1 MPTLWAFFLALG
13 LWVTMKTAVLIDGAY
28 FIKRFRKLYHASA
41 YDGKRAAELAFRFS
55 LLHLRE
61 RHSKEKH
68 DNELYRIFFYDCPP
82 MDKKMHNPISKKCI
96 DFSKSNEAMFRN
108 TLHHELRRKRKVALR
123 LGRIAPDVTWGFKA
137 AITEKLLKGKITI
150 AELTEDDVTLNF
162 RQKGVDMRIGLDIT
176 SIALKKQAER
186 IVLISGDSDFVPAAK
201 FARREGIDF
210 ILDPMWQSI
219 PDDLFEH
226 IDGLRS
232 TCPKPKNKTQ
242 VIDPQELVGADS
254 IGFK

>member
-1 MPTLWAFFLALG
+1 
-13 LWVTMKTAVLIDGAY
+13 MKTVILIDGAF
-28 FIKRFRKLYHASA
+28 FIKRFRKFNPLHATDA
-41 YDGKRAAELAFRFS
+41 KRAAQLACRFA

-61 RHSKEKH
+61 KSHNNSKH

-82 MDKKMHNPISKKCI
+82 LEKKMHNPIDKKCV
-96 DFSKSNEAMFRN
+96 DFSKSDEALFR
-108 TLHHELRRKRKVALR
+108 HELHNELRKKRKVALR
-123 LGRIAPDVTWGFKA
+123 LGRIAPDVAWGFKP
-137 AITEKLLKGKITI
+137 AITEKLLKGQLTI
-150 AELTEDDVTLNF
+150 AELTPDDVVPNF

-219 PDDLFEH
+219 PSDLFEH

-232 TCPKPKNKTQ
+232 TCPHPKK
-242 VIDPQELVGADS
+242 
-254 IGFK
+254 

>member
-1 MPTLWAFFLALG
+1 
-13 LWVTMKTAVLIDGAY
+13 MKTAVLIDGAY
-28 FIKRFRKLYHASA
+28 FIKRFRKLNPAHADDA
-41 YDGKRAAELAFRFS
+41 KRAAQLAFRFA
-55 LLHLRE
+55 LLHLRDYTNQG
-61 RHSKEKH
+61 KH

-82 MDKKMHNPISKKCI
+82 LDKKMHNPISKKCI
-96 DFSKSNEAMFRN
+96 DFAKSNEAVFRHA
-108 TLHHELRRKRKVALR
+108 LHHELRKKRKVALR
-123 LGRIAPDVTWGFKA
+123 LGRIAPDVVWGFKPKV
-137 AITEKLLKGKITI
+137 TENLLKNKITI
-150 AELTEDDVTLNF
+150 AQLTENDVIPNF

-232 TCPKPKNKTQ
+232 TCPNPKK
-242 VIDPQELVGADS
+242 IKSP
-254 IGFK
+254 